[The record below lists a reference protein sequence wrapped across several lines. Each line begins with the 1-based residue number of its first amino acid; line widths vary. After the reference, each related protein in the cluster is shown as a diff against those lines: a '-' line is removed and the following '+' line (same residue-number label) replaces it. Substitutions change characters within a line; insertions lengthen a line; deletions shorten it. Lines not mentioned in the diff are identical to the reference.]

1 MLKQPGNRR
10 HERLAT
16 LYVCYF
22 GIAEPLV
29 QTQVLPYLRDLA
41 DAAYAVYLLTFET
54 VPLGPEERERHRAEL
69 LSEGIVWSSLRYH
82 KRPSLP
88 ATLHDIVVG
97 AAYIAGLVLR
107 EGVHV
112 LHARSHVPLVMSLLA
127 RPAARA
133 RIVFDLRGLMA
144 EEYVEA
150 GVWREG
156 SAIVRLVKWC
166 ERVGLR
172 LADQVVVLTERL
184 RESLL
189 SERLVPAER
198 LEVIPCCTD
207 LSLYPRACE
216 WIDPPTIPGSPLQL
230 VYAGSIVGLYQLD
243 EMARFFIVLQQKVPG
258 SFFRILTTGAARTTI
273 ERLKDIG
280 VPASAFSVGSAPA
293 REVPAVLSRSHVGIS
308 FRKATASQIA
318 ASPTKIAE
326 YLAAGLPVVSN
337 AGIGDMD
344 RVLTEDRVGVVVESY
359 SHDGFLAALAHLDEL
374 LQEPGLRARCQ
385 DSARRR
391 FGLREVGAARYRR
404 LYARLESL
412 VHPTVTPPTIP
423 PSPEKT
429 GGRGRP

>member
-1 MLKQPGNRR
+1 MSKQPGNPRGN
-10 HERLAT
+10 RLAT

-41 DAAYAVYLLTFET
+41 EAGYAVYLLTFET
-54 VPLGPEERERHRAEL
+54 ISLGPEGKERRRAEL
-69 LSEGIVWSSLRYH
+69 LSERIVWTSLNYH
-82 KRPSLP
+82 KSPSLP
-88 ATLHDIVVG
+88 ATLYDIVIG
-97 AAYIAGLVLR
+97 AAYIASLTLR
-107 EGVHV
+107 EGVQV

-127 RPAARA
+127 RPAAKA

-144 EEYVEA
+144 EEYVEG

-172 LADQVVVLTERL
+172 LADQVVVLTDRL

-207 LSLYPRACE
+207 LSLYPCARE
-216 WIDPPTIPGSPLQL
+216 WVDPPTTPGSRLQL

-243 EMARFFIVLQQKVPG
+243 EMARFFIALQQMAPE
-258 SFFRILTTGAARTTI
+258 SFFRILTSGDAQTATRK
-273 ERLKDIG
+273 LKDIG
-280 VPASAFSVGSAPA
+280 IPAAAFSVGSAPA
-293 REVPAVLSRSHVGIS
+293 PEVPALLSRSHVGIS
-308 FRKATASQIA
+308 FRKSTASQIA

-344 RVLTEDRVGVVVESY
+344 RILTEDRVGVVVENY
-359 SHDGFLAALAHLDEL
+359 SHDGFLAALAHLDSL

-385 DSARRR
+385 ESARRR
-391 FGLREVGAARYRR
+391 FGLREVGSIRYRR
-404 LYARLESL
+404 VYARLESL
-412 VHPTVTPPTIP
+412 VHPTSAPPTVP
-423 PSPEKT
+423 PSSDET
-429 GGRGRP
+429 

>member
-1 MLKQPGNRR
+1 MSKRPGNPRGS
-10 HERLAT
+10 RLAT

-29 QTQVLPYLRDLA
+29 QTQVLPYLRALA
-41 DAAYAVYLLTFET
+41 EAGYAVYLLTFET
-54 VPLGPEERERHRAEL
+54 IPLGPEGKTRRRAEL
-69 LSEGIVWSSLRYH
+69 LSEGIAWSSLRYH

-88 ATLHDIVVG
+88 ATLYDILIG
-97 AAYIAGLVLR
+97 AAYIAGLALR

-112 LHARSHVPLVMSLLA
+112 LHARAHVPLVMSLLA
-127 RPAARA
+127 CPVARA

-144 EEYVEA
+144 EEYVEG

-189 SERLVPAER
+189 KERLVPAEK

-216 WIDPPTIPGSPLQL
+216 WFDPPTTPGSRLQL
-230 VYAGSIVGLYQLD
+230 VYAGSTVGLYQLD
-243 EMARFFIVLQQKVPG
+243 EMARFFVALKQMIPG
-258 SFFRILTTGAARTTI
+258 SFFRVLTSGAAQTTM
-273 ERLKDIG
+273 ERLRDIG
-280 VPASAFSVGSAPA
+280 VPASAFSVGLAPA
-293 REVPAVLSRSHVGIS
+293 REVPALLSQSHVGIS
-308 FRKATASQIA
+308 FRKPTASQIA

-344 RVLTEDRVGVVVESY
+344 RILTEDRVGVVVENY
-359 SHDGFLAALAHLDEL
+359 SHDSFLAALVRLDSL
-374 LQEPGLRARCQ
+374 LREPGLRARCQ
-385 DSARRR
+385 ESARRR
-391 FGLREVGAARYRR
+391 FGLREVGSVRYRR
-404 LYARLESL
+404 LYTRLESL
-412 VHPTVTPPTIP
+412 VHPTSTPPTAP
-423 PSPEKT
+423 PSPEET
-429 GGRGRP
+429 

>member
-1 MLKQPGNRR
+1 MLKQPGDPRR
-10 HERLAT
+10 DRLAT

-22 GIAEPLV
+22 GIGEPLV

-41 DAAYAVYLLTFET
+41 EAGYAVYLLTFET
-54 VPLGPEERERHRAEL
+54 IPLSSEGKESLRTEL
-69 LSEGIVWSSLRYH
+69 LSDGIVWSSLRYH

-88 ATLHDIVVG
+88 ATLYDVAVG
-97 AAYIAGLVLR
+97 ATYVASLTLMK
-107 EGVHV
+107 GVHV
-112 LHARSHVPLVMSLLA
+112 LHARSHVPLVISLLA

-144 EEYVEA
+144 EEYVEG

-156 SAIVRLVKWC
+156 SAVVRLVKWC
-166 ERVGLR
+166 ERIGFR
-172 LADQVVVLTERL
+172 LADQTVVLTERM
-184 RESLL
+184 RDTLL

-198 LEVIPCCTD
+198 VEVIPCCTD

-216 WIDPPTIPGSPLQL
+216 WVDPPTRSGFPLHL

-243 EMARFFIVLQQKVPG
+243 EMARFFIALHQKIPG
-258 SFFRILTTGAARTTI
+258 SFFRILTTGAAQTAVD
-273 ERLKDIG
+273 RLRDIG
-280 VPASAFSVGSAPA
+280 VPASTFSVGSVPA
-293 REVPAVLSRSHVGIS
+293 RDVPALLSESHAGIS
-308 FRKATASQIA
+308 FRKSTPSQMA

-359 SHDGFLAALAHLDEL
+359 SQGGFEVALTRLDEL

-385 DSARRR
+385 ESARRR
-391 FGLREVGAARYRR
+391 FGLREVGSVRYRR
-404 LYARLESL
+404 LYERLETL
-412 VHPTVTPPTIP
+412 VRPTVTPSTS
-423 PSPEKT
+423 PSSPGKT
-429 GGRGRP
+429 GARRSS

>member
-1 MLKQPGNRR
+1 MSKRPGNSQSA
-10 HERLAT
+10 RLAT

-29 QTQVLPYLRDLA
+29 QTQVLPYLRALA
-41 DAAYAVYLLTFET
+41 EAGYVVYLLTFET
-54 VPLGPEERERHRAEL
+54 IPLDPEGRRRRRAEL

-88 ATLHDIVVG
+88 ATLYDIAIG
-97 AAYIAGLVLR
+97 AAYIAGLTLR

-112 LHARSHVPLVMSLLA
+112 LHARAHVPLVMSLLA
-127 RPAARA
+127 RSAARA

-144 EEYVEA
+144 EEYVEG

-189 SERLVPAER
+189 LGRLVPAEK

-207 LSLYPRACE
+207 LSLYPPVHE
-216 WIDPPTIPGSPLQL
+216 WVDPPTGPGSRLQL
-230 VYAGSIVGLYQLD
+230 VYAGSTVGLYQLD
-243 EMARFFIVLQQKVPG
+243 EMARFFVALKQMIPG
-258 SFFRILTTGAARTTI
+258 SFFRLLTNGAGETTM
-273 ERLKDIG
+273 ERLRAIG
-280 VPASAFSVGSAPA
+280 VEGSAFSVGSAPA
-293 REVPAVLSRSHVGIS
+293 SEVPALLAQSHVGIS
-308 FRKATASQIA
+308 FRKPTASQIA

-344 RVLTEDRVGVVVESY
+344 RILTEDRVGVVVENY
-359 SHDGFLAALAHLDEL
+359 SHEAVQAALASLDGL
-374 LQEPGLRARCQ
+374 LREPGLRARCQ

-391 FGLREVGAARYRR
+391 FGLREVGSIRYRR

-412 VHPTVTPPTIP
+412 VHPTNTSPTAP
-423 PSPEKT
+423 PSPEET
-429 GGRGRP
+429 